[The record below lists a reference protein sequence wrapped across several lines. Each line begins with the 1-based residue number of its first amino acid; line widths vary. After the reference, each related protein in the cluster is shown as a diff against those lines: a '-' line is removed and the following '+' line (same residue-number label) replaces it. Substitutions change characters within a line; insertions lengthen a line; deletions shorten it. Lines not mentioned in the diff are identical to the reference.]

1 MYFTQ
6 SQVRVINF
14 PWKDSVIILEQN
26 QVKQA
31 LNLEE
36 MQKYLS
42 GAVKSNSINTMMIC

>member
-1 MYFTQ
+1 MPCQQ
-6 SQVRVINF
+6 SAESGEHIETN
-14 PWKDSVIILEQN
+14 P
-26 QVKQA
+26 VKQA